1 MGVDQCFKSFCDHQ
15 INMFI
20 PFTFEYLN
28 PDHLQKKFNLILK
41 SLSAKGSG
49 AFDTGAKGAFHLKRL
64 RKRAVFMVITH

>member
-28 PDHLQKKFNLILK
+28 PDHLQKKIQFNIKKPFCKKGQVHLTLEQRVPFILK
-41 SLSAKGSG
+41 DLGKELYSWS
-49 AFDTGAKGAFHLKRL
+49 
-64 RKRAVFMVITH
+64 